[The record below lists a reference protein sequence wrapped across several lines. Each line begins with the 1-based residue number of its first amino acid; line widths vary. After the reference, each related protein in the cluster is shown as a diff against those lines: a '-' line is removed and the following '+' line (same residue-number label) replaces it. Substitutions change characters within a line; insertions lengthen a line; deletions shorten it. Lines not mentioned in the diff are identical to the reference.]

1 MSSGK
6 RTSYLAKVLWNFL
19 LIGLADKVYAQFSRD
34 YHLTLH
40 VSQ

>member
-1 MSSGK
+1 ML
-6 RTSYLAKVLWNFL
+6 YLTKVLWNFL
-19 LIGLADKVYAQFSRD
+19 LIGLADKVYAQFDRD